1 MKNLL
6 LNITYKCIANGFQLQ
21 RLIGFVILFALLKF
35 NAVAAVFILSNLS
48 DSVTTFGIFDYALS
62 LGLLLTV
69 PINTGLPGAYP
80 YFILKAK
87 ETDLESVFPFHGWLL
102 STSFLV
108 IYLLTMLLGVQLPV
122 ALSLAFLFAFVFALQ
137 ILASVMLK
145 SREHIFS
152 ALLFDAGFFILL
164 NAYNA
169 YVYYFNQPVNP
180 TVLQWGSF
188 IYLLILN
195 LYFLKKANFLV
206 SFKWLDY
213 KRVVQFAYPLIST
226 ALLIVV
232 LTGSARI
239 AIENWIGMEAVG
251 IYGLYFRLSAI
262 VVLFHQIVNIAF
274 FKRIYSGNPA
284 NLDKWFQI
292 FLIFIA
298 FVSFFLAASVPHLFL
313 PYLDIL
319 KRTWSEYSSL
329 YLILVFQMLF
339 WICLALFENVIYREK
354 LSSSCNKGFI
364 VVFAFSFILLCLV
377 HATGLLNLQLLAA
390 INVLAL
396 FFACEW
402 QMNLL
407 GKHKIAFPKSRQLM
421 RFYLLLFLFFISYLN
436 LSI

>member
-6 LNITYKCIANGFQLQ
+6 LNISYKYFADGFQLQ
-21 RLIGFVILFALLKF
+21 RLIGFTIFFALLKF

-48 DSVTTFGIFDYALS
+48 DSVATFGIFDYALS

-69 PINTGLPGAYP
+69 PINTGMPGAYP

-87 ETDLESVFPFHGWLL
+87 EADLESVFPFHGWLL

-108 IYLLTMLLGVQLPV
+108 IYILTLLLGIQLPI
-122 ALSLAFLFAFVFALQ
+122 AFSLAFLFAFVFALQ

-145 SREHIFS
+145 SKEHIFS

-169 YVYYFNQPVNP
+169 YVYYFNQPVNAA
-180 TVLQWGSF
+180 VLQWGSF
-188 IYLLILN
+188 IYLIILN
-195 LYFLKKANFLV
+195 LYFLKKANFLTA
-206 SFKWLDY
+206 FKWIDY

-226 ALLIVV
+226 ASLIMV

-251 IYGLYFRLSAI
+251 IYGLYFRLAAI

-284 NLDKWFQI
+284 NLDKWFQR
-292 FLIFIA
+292 FLMFIA
-298 FVSFFLAASVPHLFL
+298 FVSFFLAALVPHLFL

-319 KRTWSEYSSL
+319 KETWENYSSL

-354 LSSSCNKGFI
+354 LSGSCNKGFI
-364 VVFAFSFILLCLV
+364 AVVVFSFIVLYLV
-377 HATGLLNLQLLAA
+377 YATGLLNLQLLAA
-390 INVLAL
+390 INVLAI

-407 GKHKIAFPKSRQLM
+407 SKQNIAFPKSRQLM
-421 RFYLLLFLFFISYLN
+421 RFYFLLFVVFISYLN